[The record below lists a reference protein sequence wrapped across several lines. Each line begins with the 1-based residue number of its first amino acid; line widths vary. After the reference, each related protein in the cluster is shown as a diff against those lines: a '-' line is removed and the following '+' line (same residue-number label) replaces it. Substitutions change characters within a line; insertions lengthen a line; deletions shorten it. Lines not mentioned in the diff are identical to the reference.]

1 MILLVEDDVML
12 STLFFEALTK
22 AHYSVQCHPDPESAL
37 AALEGEELEPSLI
50 IFDQKLPD
58 STGYRFIEAAHALR
72 PETPCL
78 MISAYDLYW
87 KKPDYAHFM
96 PKPFGI
102 SRFIAT
108 VKSLRHSPAHAAGL
122 QRPAKIGKSANS

>member
-12 STLFFEALTK
+12 RTLFFEALTK
-22 AHYSVQCHPDPESAL
+22 ARYAVQCYPEPKQAL
-37 AALEGEELEPSLI
+37 AALKNDGIEPDLI

-58 STGYRFIEAAHALR
+58 STGYRFIEAAHTLC
-72 PETPCL
+72 PEAPCL

-108 VKSLRHSPAHAAGL
+108 VKSLRRSPAHATG
-122 QRPAKIGKSANS
+122 QHHPARIGKAASS

>member
-1 MILLVEDDVML
+1 VILLVEDDVML
-12 STLFFEALTK
+12 RTLFFEALTK
-22 AHYSVQCHPDPESAL
+22 AHYSVQCYAGPEQAL
-37 AALEGEELEPSLI
+37 AALESDDLEPSLI

-58 STGYRFIEAAHALR
+58 STGYRFLESAHALR
-72 PETPCL
+72 PEAPCL

-108 VKSLRHSPAHAAGL
+108 VKSLRRSPAHATG
-122 QRPAKIGKSANS
+122 QHHPARIGKAAGS